1 MRHLGLSAKLAAGL
15 GVPVAMIIFT
25 GAVGYYSTGRL
36 ITVDRCH
43 VLSETEGSGNLHWDG
58 DPEADQ
64 GRSGIRIQRQRS
76 IVAAVPTGQAG
87 SLATNGRTGQTS
99 QRRKRQSVTR

>member
-43 VLSETEGSGNLHWDG
+43 VLSETEGSGNLH
-58 DPEADQ
+58 
-64 GRSGIRIQRQRS
+64 
-76 IVAAVPTGQAG
+76 
-87 SLATNGRTGQTS
+87 
-99 QRRKRQSVTR
+99 